1 MKRRDEYGLPH
12 DLQTS
17 VCRSGKKGRL
27 RCGGGGRARKKRS
40 SSLLPRDSV
49 CCSAG
54 QSIWSL
60 STARVTTSSS
70 SSYCRD
76 WGGSSTLTVSS
87 SSEEE
92 WSSVEARSAGRS
104 CSSLTA
110 SSPGAGARSGGS
122 GRRQGLAC
130 LHFLLQI
137 ELWAPR
143 VQTPLCLGSSGTWTT
158 GLTRENPIH
167 KQGFSG
173 AERTQRQALTI
184 GAISFLLNAAA
195 ACSAPKQ
202 ATHCLCVSP
211 AVMKRLQGDTHGLNK
226 RDLPSPL

>member
-54 QSIWSL
+54 QSILSL

-92 WSSVEARSAGRS
+92 WSSVEPAPRKKLL
-104 CSSLTA
+104 SLTA

-143 VQTPLCLGSSGTWTT
+143 VQTPLCLGSSGTWTA
-158 GLTRENPIH
+158 GLTRENPVH

-184 GAISFLLNAAA
+184 RQSASSLNAAA